1 MHRQKTALWLLSLSH
16 KHSLQSKSKES
27 FSSHHKIELKKCIE
41 GEIINTKKSTMSIYL
56 LVVRLQYNLYV
67 FGHLSI

>member
-1 MHRQKTALWLLSLSH
+1 MHRQKTALWLLSQSH
-16 KHSLQSKSKES
+16 KHSLQSKSKEA